1 MARHRGMLAPIN
13 SVKHIVQKTNE
24 SIASGA
30 IKNVVV
36 VDAIAKG
43 TDRTS
48 TEQVDEGAIIK
59 AVYVE
64 IWEKSNATAGNSS
77 QQTTSFEKISS
88 GQNTMTVTEALNLQS
103 YENKKNI
110 LYTSQGVLGD
120 LTTQAVPVIRQ
131 WIAIPKGKQRM
142 GFSDRL
148 VLNVNVVGA
157 AIQICGLFIYKEYY

>member
-1 MARHRGMLAPIN
+1 MVRHLGMRAPIN
-13 SVKHIVQKTNE
+13 SVKHIVQRPNT

-30 IKNVVV
+30 ILNVVV

-43 TDRTS
+43 AARSNTFDV
-48 TEQVDEGAIIK
+48 EEGAVIK

-64 IWEKSNATAGNSS
+64 AWLKSDATAGNST
-77 QQTTSFEKISS
+77 QQTTTFEKISS
-88 GQNTMTVTEALNLQS
+88 GQNTMTVTEALNLQA

-110 LYTSQGVLGD
+110 LYTTQGVLGD

-142 GFSDRL
+142 GLSDRL
-148 VLNVNVVGA
+148 VLNINVVGA
-157 AIQICGLFIYKEYY
+157 AIDLCGNFIYKEYY